1 MDVVQLFADHHRPL
15 CRYLMRFTGDSD
27 VAADAAQEAFV
38 RAMNQKPTPANP
50 RAWLYTVATN
60 IARDEARTRSRRAL
74 ILAQTPED
82 FVMSTAAPDPAM
94 ALDASE
100 RRATV
105 QRALLELSEKERTA
119 LLMREEGFAQRE
131 IADAL
136 GTTIGT
142 VGSLTARALV
152 KLAQRLNIEKEGEG
166 R

>member
-1 MDVVQLFADHHRPL
+1 MDVAHLFAEHHRPL

-38 RAMNQKPTPANP
+38 RAMSQKTTPTNP
-50 RAWLYTVATN
+50 RAWLYAVATN
-60 IARDEARTRSRRAL
+60 IARDEARTRARRTL
-74 ILAQTPED
+74 ILAQNPAD
-82 FVMSTAAPDPAM
+82 FVMTAANLDPATE
-94 ALDASE
+94 LDAAE
-100 RRATV
+100 RRAAV
-105 QRALLELSEKERTA
+105 QRSLLELSEKERTA

-152 KLAQRLNIEKEGEG
+152 KLAQRLNIEEREA
-166 R
+166 

>member
-38 RAMNQKPTPANP
+38 RAMSQKPTPTNP

-60 IARDEARTRSRRAL
+60 IARDEARTRSRRTL
-74 ILAQTPED
+74 LLAQTHED
-82 FVMSTAAPDPAM
+82 IVMPASAPDPATQ
-94 ALDASE
+94 LDASE

-131 IADAL
+131 IAEAL

-152 KLAQRLNIEKEGEG
+152 KLAQRLNIEESE
-166 R
+166 